1 MPLTPGTRL
10 GPFEILDRLGAGGMG
25 EVYRARDSKLGREVA
40 VKVIPA
46 AFADDPDRLRRF
58 QLEARAAGALNH
70 PNILAIHELG
80 MHDGA
85 PFVVSELLEGETL
98 RERLKEG
105 SLPPRK
111 AAEIAA
117 QIARGLSAA
126 HEKGII
132 HRDLKPENL
141 FITKDGRA
149 KILDFG
155 LAKLTRPEERSGGLT
170 SLPTTPAR
178 TDPGTILGT
187 VGYMSPEQVRGA
199 SSDHRSDI
207 FAFGAILYEVFSGK
221 RAFQRD
227 SAVETMSA
235 ILKEDPPEFAE
246 GESGVP
252 PALARIVR
260 HCLEKNPEERFQSAR
275 DLAFDLE
282 TLSGISG
289 PKRAGLALEAG
300 RALVATRIAMVLV
313 GLGCLVVG
321 LLAGAG
327 ATSWLGRGQSAE
339 PPTLHF
345 LTYSSRDQDPGTS
358 RDGRLIA
365 FSSTR
370 DGGSRIWL
378 KQLAGGD
385 EAALT
390 SGPGDSVPRISP
402 DGSMIL
408 FARSEG
414 DRRSLYR
421 VPAVGGEPRKVLEDA
436 EEGDWSPD
444 GRQIVFLRFGQERGT
459 VRWTLGIADAD
470 GRGERKIADLEN
482 GRLMAPRWSQNGS
495 TIAVTQLGLSNV
507 PGSILLVPTD
517 GRDSRTLD
525 PPPPGGQISS
535 VAWSGAD
542 ALVYAQ
548 SDSIIL
554 TEQGWS
560 SGRLIR
566 QEVGSGRSTILM
578 GLTTMVRTLDVLGP
592 GSMVLGS
599 FSSRRN
605 LLELPLKGGAVG
617 AGGRWL
623 TKGGASDRQ
632 PIYSPDS
639 EWVLFSSNRA
649 GNLDLW
655 KVSTKTGAIRR
666 ITDDPADDWDPAFMS
681 GGRSLIWSSNR
692 TGHFEIWTSAA
703 DGTGARQ
710 VTNDGVDAENPTA
723 TPDDRWIVY
732 TSSNPAHA
740 GVWKVR
746 PDGSEATQLVASAA
760 LIPEV
765 SPDGRFAAYVT
776 SPTGFFGPGSLS
788 TVQFVQVNDG
798 GDVPF
803 SIRVIGSAALSAGR
817 PRWMPD
823 SKRIAFV
830 GTDEQGVYGVF
841 VQDFIPGRDT
851 AASLHRLAGFD
862 PENPTESF
870 CMSQDESRIILAVGG
885 PATTL
890 MLAKGLPDIEPPR
903 RQPR

>member
-1 MPLTPGTRL
+1 
-10 GPFEILDRLGAGGMG
+10 MG

-40 VKVIPA
+40 VKVLPPG
-46 AFADDPDRLRRF
+46 FAGDADRLRRF

-98 RERLKEG
+98 RERLREG

-141 FITKDGRA
+141 FITKDGRV

-155 LAKLTRPEERSGGLT
+155 LAKLTRPEDGAGGTT
-170 SLPTTPAR
+170 SLPTTPAG
-178 TDPGTILGT
+178 TEPGVIMGT
-187 VGYMSPEQVRGA
+187 VGYMSPEQVRG
-199 SSDHRSDI
+199 STSDHRSDI
-207 FAFGAILYEVFSGK
+207 FSFGAILYEMISGE
-221 RAFQRD
+221 RAFARN
-227 SAVETMSA
+227 SAAETLSA
-235 ILKEDPPEFAE
+235 ILREDPPEISRGE
-246 GESGVP
+246 GDVP
-252 PALARIVR
+252 HAIARIVG
-260 HCLEKNPEERFQSAR
+260 HCLEKKPEERFQSAR

-282 TLSGISG
+282 LQSAVPG
-289 PKRAGLALEAG
+289 PRSKEAALLRATVARSRGALIGLGLAL
-300 RALVATRIAMVLV
+300 
-313 GLGCLVVG
+313 G

-327 ATSWLGRGQSAE
+327 MTLWLRRPVTTE
-339 PPTLHF
+339 PPALHF
-345 LTYSSRDQDPGTS
+345 LTYSSRDQDPAAS

-390 SGPGDSVPRISP
+390 SGPGDSFPRFSP

-408 FARSEG
+408 FDRSEG
-414 DRRSLYR
+414 ERHSLYR
-421 VPAVGGEPRKVLEDA
+421 VPAVGGEPRKLLEDA

-444 GRQIVFLRFGQERGT
+444 GRQIAFLRFSRERGT
-459 VRWTLGIADAD
+459 VRWTLEVADAD

-482 GRLMAPRWSQNGS
+482 GRLMAPRWSPNGG
-495 TIAVTQLGLSNV
+495 TIAVTQLAAQNV
-507 PGSILLVPTD
+507 ASSILLVPTD
-517 GRDSRTLD
+517 GRGSRSLK

-548 SDSIIL
+548 SDSVIL

-566 QEVGSGRSTILM
+566 QDVGSGRSTTLM
-578 GLTTMVRTLDVLGP
+578 GLTTMARTLDVLGP
-592 GSMVLGS
+592 GSIVLGS
-599 FSSRRN
+599 ISWRRN
-605 LLELPLKGGAVG
+605 LLELPLKEGTAEGD
-617 AGGRWL
+617 GRWL
-623 TKGGASDRQ
+623 TRGGSSDRQ
-632 PIYSPDS
+632 PVYSPDG

-666 ITDDPADDWDPAFMS
+666 ITDDPAEDWDPAFMS
-681 GGRSLIWSSNR
+681 DGRSLIWSSNR

-723 TPDDRWIVY
+723 TPDNRWIVY
-732 TSSNPAHA
+732 SSANPAHP
-740 GVWKVR
+740 GVWRIR
-746 PDGSEATQLVASAA
+746 PDGSEATHLVAATT
-760 LIPEV
+760 LLPEV
-765 SPDGRFAAYVT
+765 SPDGQLAAYVT
-776 SPTGFFGPGSLS
+776 TRTGMSGPGSLS
-788 TVQFVQVNDG
+788 TVRFVQVRDG
-798 GDVPF
+798 RDVPS
-803 SIRVIGSAALSAGR
+803 SIRATGSLGVPGGR
-817 PRWMPD
+817 SRWMQG

-830 GTDEQGVYGVF
+830 GSDEQGRYGVF

-851 AASLHRLAGFD
+851 SSSLRHLAGFD
-862 PENPTESF
+862 SENPTESF
-870 CMSQDESRIILAVGG
+870 CISPDGRRITLAVGG
-885 PATTL
+885 RVSTL
-890 MLAKGLPDIEPPR
+890 MLAKGLPDIEPPL
-903 RQPR
+903 QKPR